1 MSSFKEML
9 GQKFIKFAD
18 VNNLKKV
25 QACIDLGVDINATDA
40 DLTPFSQ
47 TAAHVAAS
55 MGHTGVI
62 RLLAATGRVDWNKQD
77 KQISYTRGFT
87 PLHGALQ
94 FRSYEVAAIIMQ
106 QDGIDFSLRASTG
119 TTVAQLAVFSQN
131 VPMVEILAKK
141 ENCNIWNIPDQSG
154 DTPIMDAILKGNPDI
169 LKILLACPRVDPNV
183 EDWHGDSPVMMAIKE
198 EKVALAKILIKC
210 PRVDLRS
217 KDRDGSSLQ
226 KIAR

>member
-62 RLLAATGRVDWNKQD
+62 RLLAATGRMDWNKQD
-77 KQISYTRGFT
+77 PLGMT
-87 PLHGALQ
+87 PLHWALQ
-94 FRSYEVAAIIMQ
+94 FGRYEVAAIIMQ

-119 TTVAQLAVFSQN
+119 TTVAQLAVLDQN